1 MIKVE
6 KCVRKGAVKISYRRN
21 IKITP
26 EESRSFIEFRVRLL
40 SQIAA
45 GIMIDVF

>member
-6 KCVRKGAVKISYRRN
+6 KCVRKGFVEISSRKS

-26 EESRSFIEFRVRLL
+26 EVSRSFIEFGVRLL
-40 SQIAA
+40 LHMTAD
-45 GIMIDVF
+45 IMIDVF